1 MSIRHKTN
9 ARIGLKCFK
18 VVGALMVMAMTVAT
32 AQETNAP
39 SEPAES
45 TDSAPPAA
53 KAPPAANSPAQ
64 VTAEPIADGRTAI
77 ELLRAARLQLRDY
90 RTLKAKVVELIEFG
104 PRRFK
109 AEGVYLQGRD
119 NRLRLDLAVRLEN
132 ISGRLLQVS
141 EGDILWTVYEIGG
154 APRVTRRDVKQ
165 ILAAAERL
173 NASTMIAQDLGLGGL
188 PALLGAIEQSMD
200 FSAPTVATIEG
211 RKFHVLQGEWKQAIR
226 DQFQQQAQAQPVPSD
241 KPRPLPEHV
250 PDLVR
255 IYLDAE
261 TSFPYRIRYLRR
273 ASNAGA
279 EPRPVLT
286 IDFQDIVVNAAIDP
300 VEFRYSAPDGANVVD
315 LTNLYLQQLR
325 GGEATPPGGS
335 PASGGP
341 GAVPGTVAP
350 GAGGTP

>member
-1 MSIRHKTN
+1 MSIRYKTN
-9 ARIGLKCFK
+9 ARNGLKCFK
-18 VVGALMVMAMTVAT
+18 VIGALMVMATTVAS
-32 AQETNAP
+32 AQEADN
-39 SEPAES
+39 PANPAKPA
-45 TDSAPPAA
+45 DAAPPAA
-53 KAPPAANSPAQ
+53 EAAPVAESPAS
-64 VTAEPIADGRTAI
+64 VTAEPVADGRTAI
-77 ELLRAARLQLRDY
+77 ELLRAARLQLRNY

-132 ISGRLLQVS
+132 TSGRLLQVS
-141 EGDILWTVYEIGG
+141 EGDILWTVYEIGSV
-154 APRVTRRDVKQ
+154 PRVTRRDVKQ
-165 ILAAAERL
+165 ILAAAEQL
-173 NASTMIAQDLGLGGL
+173 NASTLIAQDLGLGGL
-188 PALLGAIEQSMD
+188 PALLGAVEQSMD
-200 FSAPTVATIEG
+200 FSPPTAATIEG
-211 RKFHVLQGEWKQAIR
+211 RKFHVLQGEWKAAIR

-273 ASNAGA
+273 ATSAGA

-315 LTNLYLQQLR
+315 LTNVYLQQLR
-325 GGEATPPGGS
+325 GGGAAPAGGVAPAGTPS
-335 PASGGP
+335 PAP
-341 GAVPGTVAP
+341 AVPGAT
-350 GAGGTP
+350 GTP